1 MLNGMYSVSFA
12 GPGGLSGSGVA
23 AVKDGTIHGGDAGY
37 GYLGNFKTDGGK
49 VSATLRI
56 VQHQPGHTS
65 IFGPLK
71 DFNLSVTGP
80 TEGDRFSMTG
90 GIPGQPNQ
98 TITIR
103 GRKFADLVQ

>member
-1 MLNGMYSVSFA
+1 MLNGLYSVSFA
-12 GPGGLSGSGVA
+12 GPGGLSGSGVC
-23 AVKDGTIHGGDAGY
+23 AVKDGAINGGDAGY
-37 GYLGNFKTDGGK
+37 GYLGNFKVDGSK

-56 VQHQPGHTS
+56 VQHQQGHVS
-65 IFGPLK
+65 VFGPLK
-71 DFNLSVTGP
+71 DFSLSVSGA

-103 GRKFADLVQ
+103 GRKFAELAQ